1 MSIPRSDSSVGLR
14 VRVQIAD
21 PSAWSGP
28 EHFNGLVG
36 TVEKF
41 THANEFGTVRELP
54 FTVRFEPH
62 DRPARPGAVEPLR
75 LHWFAPEDLSEVDA
89 EQAELFPD
97 RKQLDAIGQLGL
109 FA

>member
-1 MSIPRSDSSVGLR
+1 MIPRSASSVGLR

-21 PSAWSGP
+21 PAAWSGP

-36 TVEKF
+36 VVEKF

-54 FTVRFEPH
+54 FTVHFEPH

-75 LHWFAPEDLSEVDA
+75 LHWFTPEDLTEVGHV
-89 EQAELFPD
+89 EVFTD
-97 RKQLDAIGQLGL
+97 RNRVAAGGQLGL
-109 FA
+109 FAC